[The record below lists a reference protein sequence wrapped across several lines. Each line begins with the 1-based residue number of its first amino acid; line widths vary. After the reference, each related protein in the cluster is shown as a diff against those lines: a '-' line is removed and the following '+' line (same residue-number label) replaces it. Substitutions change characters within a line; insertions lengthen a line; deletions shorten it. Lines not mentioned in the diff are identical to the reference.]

1 MSSREIEASMYMPDD
16 GLPPRKPPHK
26 MYGPSI
32 WNQNGT
38 FLPWSGPGAA
48 AAPAAVAVA
57 AAPAVAAAV
66 AAAAAAAA
74 PAAAAPAA
82 AAGAGFYNN
91 VHHRY
96 PLKSYIQM
104 PGPDVPPYNSFH
116 PEGPWGSHVSRGIGY
131 DHRRSWT
138 SAGGKKRKNTIKQRK
153 SRNGRKSRRH

>member
-1 MSSREIEASMYMPDD
+1 MSSRDIEASMYMPDD
-16 GLPPRKPPHK
+16 GLPPHK
-26 MYGPSI
+26 LYGPSI

-48 AAPAAVAVA
+48 AAPAAVEVAA
-57 AAPAVAAAV
+57 AAPAV
-66 AAAAAAAA
+66 AAAA
-74 PAAAAPAA
+74 PAAAAPAAA

-104 PGPDVPPYNSFH
+104 PGPDVPPYNSFN
-116 PEGPWGSHVSRGIGY
+116 PEGLWGSHVSRGIGY